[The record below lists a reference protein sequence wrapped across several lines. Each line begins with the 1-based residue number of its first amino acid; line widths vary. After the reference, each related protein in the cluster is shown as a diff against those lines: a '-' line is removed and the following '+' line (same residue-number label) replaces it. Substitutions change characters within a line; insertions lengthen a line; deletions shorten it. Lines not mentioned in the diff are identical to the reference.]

1 MSTLNHPKADLSK
14 GQYGCVGQG
23 LHIAKKLLPYIPNNA
38 GILLVPCCRGGSAF
52 SRRHMPGPS
61 PCMKI
66 LNPVR

>member
-1 MSTLNHPKADLSK
+1 MNHPKADLSK

-52 SRRHMPGPS
+52 TQGA
-61 PCMKI
+61 
-66 LNPVR
+66 